1 MLRTEAGGGAAA
13 GGGSPSSGGAAG
25 GGGLRSASPHRNAY
39 EATIQALAP
48 TKEADGGEDGKKSR
62 GKKYGSNVHRIKNMF
77 LQMGTA
83 PGPEGACDLAK
94 AKEKPVRLSLPRA
107 GSLSETMDQGSLL
120 KLGTSVS
127 ERVSRFDSKP
137 DKPFSKLQETR
148 KIFERSPQEKATTT
162 KLLLRKERAG
172 FQDRKLDVVVR
183 FNGSTESLDKL
194 DADAV
199 SPTVSQ
205 LSAVFEK
212 ADLRNNLHKTQGRAG
227 APLNAKVVG
236 KRPRVFVPGAEAGRQ
251 GDGHPAPTRA
261 RPPEEE
267 KAPSKSVR
275 PAEKEPATPR
285 VQEVCKIKPVE
296 VDESGEGEDEEEEV
310 VAVGEA
316 VPPAPQMAKG
326 DEGLAATTPRLDGSA
341 GVTAGKEGVKGERVE
356 EGDGYEEAK
365 KEDFSEADLVDISAY
380 SGLGDDSGGSGL
392 EEEEEV
398 EGLYEPE
405 SGCVEIPGLSEEEEP
420 IPNRKIQ
427 FSTAPIQV
435 FSTYSNEDYDRRN
448 EDVDPMAAS
457 AEYELEKRVERLDLF
472 PVELEKDSE
481 GLGISIIG
489 MGAGAD
495 MGLEKLGIF
504 VKTVTEGGAAH
515 RDGRIQVNDLI
526 VEVDGT
532 SLVGV
537 TQSFAASVLRN
548 TKGRVRFLIGREKPG
563 EQSEVAQLI
572 QQTLEQERWQ
582 REMIEQRYTQYT
594 EDDEETGEYATDEEE
609 EMSPMFPGGEMA
621 IEVFELAE
629 NEDTLSPV
637 EMDPEKLVHKF
648 KELQIKHAVT
658 EAEIQQLKRKLQC
671 LEQEKARW
679 RAEKAQLEQSVEEN
693 KERMEKLEGYWMEAQ
708 NLCQAVDEHLKETQA
723 QYQTL
728 ERKYSKAKR
737 LIKEYQQKE
746 IEFLKKE
753 TAQRRV
759 LEESE
764 LAHKEEMEKLQEKVG
779 TGHRDQ
785 GPPARRGG
793 PARLGSALRSHRPR
807 HGPDPARR
815 EATGGDQNAP
825 GAPLCPTMSVSKLQ
839 DTDEVF
845 DFTAV
850 VPETPRLDSS
860 LHKARARLLAKGRRH
875 RPSRSRLRDSASST
889 EGDEGPDTA
898 GTEGDGSPPTPLP
911 FSRAGDFSSEVGA
924 GRAALGDPP
933 APTPPLSRYQP
944 LTNTSSQE
952 GLSGPPVP
960 KSCPSSD
967 SSPGFARRDAR
978 PWQHSED
985 DSRDMSPPEPASP
998 TVGLDKKTRRKFLDL
1013 GVTLRRASSGKS
1025 RKEKSSNRLS
1035 MGSREAAEGPGRPSG
1050 SPFMPFS
1057 WFSDSAKGSVSPG
1070 SASPT
1075 SSPRHEGLSPAK
1087 SASQDSTLSE
1097 DSPPPSTSPRLPGP
1111 PRTKCS
1117 YPYHTLSQS
1126 SDEFLEEPPGVA
1138 MGWTCQQVGQW
1149 LESLSLEQYV
1159 QEFLAHGVDGPQ
1171 LLHLNGAKLK
1181 ALGVG
1186 SPQDRAVLKRKLKE
1200 LSLAAQRER
1209 KAQEKA
1215 EKQREKQKKKDLQEQ
1230 RRS

>member
-13 GGGSPSSGGAAG
+13 GGGAPSGGATGA
-25 GGGLRSASPHRNAY
+25 GGLRSASPHRNAY

-48 TKEADGGEDGKKSR
+48 TKEADGEDGKKSR

-107 GSLSETMDQGSLL
+107 SGLGDSVDQGSLL

-148 KIFERSPQEKATTT
+148 KIFERSPQEKASTAR
-162 KLLLRKERAG
+162 LLLRKERAG

-194 DADAV
+194 DTEAV

-212 ADLRNNLHKTQGRAG
+212 ADLRNNLHKAPGRAG
-227 APLNAKVVG
+227 APLGAKAVG
-236 KRPRVFVPGAEAGRQ
+236 KRPRVFPPSAEPGRPGE
-251 GDGHPAPTRA
+251 GHPAPARA
-261 RPPEEE
+261 QLPDEE
-267 KAPSKSVR
+267 KAAGKGGR
-275 PAEKEPATPR
+275 PTDKEAAAPR

-296 VDESGEGEDEEEEV
+296 VEESGEAEEEEE
-310 VAVGEA
+310 AAGEP
-316 VPPAPQMAKG
+316 VPVTQLAKGAEEPAPS
-326 DEGLAATTPRLDGSA
+326 TPRLDGGSA
-341 GVTAGKEGVKGERVE
+341 AAAGEDVKGERAE

-380 SGLGDDSGGSGL
+380 SGLGEDSGGSGL
-392 EEEEEV
+392 EEEEEA

-405 SGCVEIPGLSEEEEP
+405 SGCVEIPGLSEEDEP
-420 IPNRKIQ
+420 VPNRKIQ

-609 EMSPMFPGGEMA
+609 EMSPMFPSGEMA

-764 LAHKEEMEKLQEKVG
+764 LAHKEEMEKLQEKISE
-779 TGHRDQ
+779 
-785 GPPARRGG
+785 
-793 PARLGSALRSHRPR
+793 L
-807 HGPDPARR
+807 
-815 EATGGDQNAP
+815 EA
-825 GAPLCPTMSVSKLQ
+825 KLQ
-839 DTDEVF
+839 T
-845 DFTAV
+845 
-850 VPETPRLDSS
+850 LKNSN
-860 LHKARARLLAKGRRH
+860 
-875 RPSRSRLRDSASST
+875 
-889 EGDEGPDTA
+889 
-898 GTEGDGSPPTPLP
+898 PT
-911 FSRAGDFSSEVGA
+911 
-924 GRAALGDPP
+924 
-933 APTPPLSRYQP
+933 
-944 LTNTSSQE
+944 
-952 GLSGPPVP
+952 
-960 KSCPSSD
+960 
-967 SSPGFARRDAR
+967 
-978 PWQHSED
+978 
-985 DSRDMSPPEPASP
+985 
-998 TVGLDKKTRRKFLDL
+998 
-1013 GVTLRRASSGKS
+1013 
-1025 RKEKSSNRLS
+1025 
-1035 MGSREAAEGPGRPSG
+1035 
-1050 SPFMPFS
+1050 
-1057 WFSDSAKGSVSPG
+1057 
-1070 SASPT
+1070 
-1075 SSPRHEGLSPAK
+1075 
-1087 SASQDSTLSE
+1087 
-1097 DSPPPSTSPRLPGP
+1097 
-1111 PRTKCS
+1111 
-1117 YPYHTLSQS
+1117 
-1126 SDEFLEEPPGVA
+1126 
-1138 MGWTCQQVGQW
+1138 
-1149 LESLSLEQYV
+1149 
-1159 QEFLAHGVDGPQ
+1159 
-1171 LLHLNGAKLK
+1171 
-1181 ALGVG
+1181 
-1186 SPQDRAVLKRKLKE
+1186 
-1200 LSLAAQRER
+1200 
-1209 KAQEKA
+1209 
-1215 EKQREKQKKKDLQEQ
+1215 
-1230 RRS
+1230 

>member
-1 MLRTEAGGGAAA
+1 
-13 GGGSPSSGGAAG
+13 

-48 TKEADGGEDGKKSR
+48 TKEPEGDDGKKGR

-83 PGPEGACDLAK
+83 PGPEPACDLAK
-94 AKEKPVRLSLPRA
+94 AKEKPLRLSLPRA
-107 GSLSETMDQGSLL
+107 GSLGDAVDQGGLL

-148 KIFERSPQEKATTT
+148 KIFERSAQEKATTA

-212 ADLRNNLHKTQGRAG
+212 ADLRNNLHKAQGRAG
-227 APLNAKVVG
+227 AAPLNAKAAA
-236 KRPRVFVPGAEAGRQ
+236 KRPRVFAPGATEVGRPT
-251 GDGHPAPTRA
+251 DGQPAPARA
-261 RPPEEE
+261 RPLDEE
-267 KAPSKSVR
+267 KAPGKSAR
-275 PAEKEPATPR
+275 PAEKEPAGPR

-296 VDESGEGEDEEEEV
+296 VEESAEGEDEE
-310 VAVGEA
+310 AAAAGEA
-316 VPPAPQMAKG
+316 VPAPQPAKG
-326 DEGLAATTPRLDGSA
+326 DEGPAATAPRLDGGSGVAA
-341 GVTAGKEGVKGERVE
+341 GEEGVKGEHVE

-380 SGLGDDSGGSGL
+380 SGLGEDSGGSGL
-392 EEEEEV
+392 EEEEEA
-398 EGLYEPE
+398 EGLYEPQ

-420 IPNRKIQ
+420 VPNRKIQ

-609 EMSPMFPGGEMA
+609 EMSPMFPSGEMA

-764 LAHKEEMEKLQEKVG
+764 LAHKEEMEKLQEKV
-779 TGHRDQ
+779 
-785 GPPARRGG
+785 
-793 PARLGSALRSHRPR
+793 
-807 HGPDPARR
+807 
-815 EATGGDQNAP
+815 
-825 GAPLCPTMSVSKLQ
+825 
-839 DTDEVF
+839 
-845 DFTAV
+845 
-850 VPETPRLDSS
+850 
-860 LHKARARLLAKGRRH
+860 
-875 RPSRSRLRDSASST
+875 
-889 EGDEGPDTA
+889 
-898 GTEGDGSPPTPLP
+898 
-911 FSRAGDFSSEVGA
+911 
-924 GRAALGDPP
+924 
-933 APTPPLSRYQP
+933 
-944 LTNTSSQE
+944 
-952 GLSGPPVP
+952 
-960 KSCPSSD
+960 
-967 SSPGFARRDAR
+967 
-978 PWQHSED
+978 
-985 DSRDMSPPEPASP
+985 
-998 TVGLDKKTRRKFLDL
+998 
-1013 GVTLRRASSGKS
+1013 
-1025 RKEKSSNRLS
+1025 
-1035 MGSREAAEGPGRPSG
+1035 
-1050 SPFMPFS
+1050 
-1057 WFSDSAKGSVSPG
+1057 
-1070 SASPT
+1070 
-1075 SSPRHEGLSPAK
+1075 
-1087 SASQDSTLSE
+1087 
-1097 DSPPPSTSPRLPGP
+1097 
-1111 PRTKCS
+1111 
-1117 YPYHTLSQS
+1117 
-1126 SDEFLEEPPGVA
+1126 
-1138 MGWTCQQVGQW
+1138 
-1149 LESLSLEQYV
+1149 
-1159 QEFLAHGVDGPQ
+1159 
-1171 LLHLNGAKLK
+1171 
-1181 ALGVG
+1181 
-1186 SPQDRAVLKRKLKE
+1186 
-1200 LSLAAQRER
+1200 
-1209 KAQEKA
+1209 
-1215 EKQREKQKKKDLQEQ
+1215 
-1230 RRS
+1230 

>member
-1 MLRTEAGGGAAA
+1 AG
-13 GGGSPSSGGAAG
+13 S
-25 GGGLRSASPHRNAY
+25 GGLRSASPHRNAY
-39 EATIQALAP
+39 EASIQALKT
-48 TKEADGGEDGKKSR
+48 TKDADGEDAKKARS
-62 GKKYGSNVHRIKNMF
+62 KKYGSNVHRIKNMF

-83 PGPEGACDLAK
+83 PGAEGACDLAK

-107 GSLSETMDQGSLL
+107 SSLSEPMDQGALL

-148 KIFERSPQEKATTT
+148 KIFERSLQEKETTN

-172 FQDRKLDVVVR
+172 FQDRKLDVVVK

-194 DADAV
+194 DTEAV

-212 ADLRNNLHKTQGRAG
+212 ADLRNNLHKTPGKVG
-227 APLNAKVVG
+227 SLNSKLVS
-236 KRPRVFVPGAEAGRQ
+236 KRSRVFLQGQDAGKAESRP
-251 GDGHPAPTRA
+251 GDGAALQA
-261 RPPEEE
+261 RLRQAEEE
-267 KAPSKSVR
+267 KGPGKGSR
-275 PAEKEPATPR
+275 PAEKDGGSARGPG

-296 VDESGEGEDEEEEV
+296 VEESGESEPEPEAGERAEEP
-310 VAVGEA
+310 AGEPA
-316 VPPAPQMAKG
+316 LPPEPAKG
-326 DEGLAATTPRLDGSA
+326 AEVPRAKTTVPVGQEAGRGAAEKPPERGEETAYPEEA
-341 GVTAGKEGVKGERVE
+341 GKGERAD
-356 EGDGYEEAK
+356 EGDLYDESK

-380 SGLGDDSGGSGL
+380 SGLGEDSGGSGL
-392 EEEEEV
+392 DEDEEAD
-398 EGLYEPE
+398 GLYEPE
-405 SGCVEIPGLSEEEEP
+405 SSCVEIPGLSEEEEP
-420 IPNRKIQ
+420 VPNRKIQ

-594 EDDEETGEYATDEEE
+594 EEDEETGEYATDEEE
-609 EMSPMFPGGEMA
+609 EMSPMFPSSEMA

-764 LAHKEEMEKLQEKVG
+764 LAHKEEIEKLQEKV
-779 TGHRDQ
+779 
-785 GPPARRGG
+785 
-793 PARLGSALRSHRPR
+793 
-807 HGPDPARR
+807 
-815 EATGGDQNAP
+815 
-825 GAPLCPTMSVSKLQ
+825 
-839 DTDEVF
+839 
-845 DFTAV
+845 
-850 VPETPRLDSS
+850 
-860 LHKARARLLAKGRRH
+860 
-875 RPSRSRLRDSASST
+875 
-889 EGDEGPDTA
+889 
-898 GTEGDGSPPTPLP
+898 
-911 FSRAGDFSSEVGA
+911 
-924 GRAALGDPP
+924 
-933 APTPPLSRYQP
+933 
-944 LTNTSSQE
+944 
-952 GLSGPPVP
+952 
-960 KSCPSSD
+960 
-967 SSPGFARRDAR
+967 
-978 PWQHSED
+978 
-985 DSRDMSPPEPASP
+985 
-998 TVGLDKKTRRKFLDL
+998 
-1013 GVTLRRASSGKS
+1013 
-1025 RKEKSSNRLS
+1025 
-1035 MGSREAAEGPGRPSG
+1035 
-1050 SPFMPFS
+1050 
-1057 WFSDSAKGSVSPG
+1057 
-1070 SASPT
+1070 
-1075 SSPRHEGLSPAK
+1075 
-1087 SASQDSTLSE
+1087 
-1097 DSPPPSTSPRLPGP
+1097 
-1111 PRTKCS
+1111 
-1117 YPYHTLSQS
+1117 
-1126 SDEFLEEPPGVA
+1126 
-1138 MGWTCQQVGQW
+1138 
-1149 LESLSLEQYV
+1149 
-1159 QEFLAHGVDGPQ
+1159 
-1171 LLHLNGAKLK
+1171 
-1181 ALGVG
+1181 
-1186 SPQDRAVLKRKLKE
+1186 
-1200 LSLAAQRER
+1200 
-1209 KAQEKA
+1209 
-1215 EKQREKQKKKDLQEQ
+1215 
-1230 RRS
+1230 

>member
-1 MLRTEAGGGAAA
+1 
-13 GGGSPSSGGAAG
+13 
-25 GGGLRSASPHRNAY
+25 GGLRSASPHRNAY

-48 TKEADGGEDGKKSR
+48 TKETDGEDGKKSR

-107 GSLSETMDQGSLL
+107 GSLGDGVDQGSLL

-212 ADLRNNLHKTQGRAG
+212 ADLRNNLHKAQGRAA
-227 APLNAKVVG
+227 APLNAKVVA
-236 KRPRVFVPGAEAGRQ
+236 KRPRVFAPGAEAARP
-251 GDGHPAPTRA
+251 GDGHAAPARA
-261 RPPEEE
+261 RPPDEE
-267 KAPSKSVR
+267 KAAAAAKSGR
-275 PAEKEPATPR
+275 PAEKEAAAAPR

-296 VDESGEGEDEEEEV
+296 VEESGEGEEEEEE
-310 VAVGEA
+310 AAAGEA
-316 VPPAPQMAKG
+316 VPAPQPAKG
-326 DEGLAATTPRLDGSA
+326 DEGPAAAAPRPDGGSGVAA
-341 GVTAGKEGVKGERVE
+341 GEEGVKGERAE
-356 EGDGYEEAK
+356 EGDGSDEAK

-380 SGLGDDSGGSGL
+380 SGLGEDSGGSGL
-392 EEEEEV
+392 EEEDEA

-420 IPNRKIQ
+420 VPNRKIQ

-582 REMIEQRYTQYT
+582 REMMEQRYTQYT

-609 EMSPMFPGGEMA
+609 EMSPMFPSGEMA

-764 LAHKEEMEKLQEKVG
+764 LAHKEEMEKLQEK
-779 TGHRDQ
+779 
-785 GPPARRGG
+785 
-793 PARLGSALRSHRPR
+793 
-807 HGPDPARR
+807 
-815 EATGGDQNAP
+815 
-825 GAPLCPTMSVSKLQ
+825 
-839 DTDEVF
+839 
-845 DFTAV
+845 
-850 VPETPRLDSS
+850 
-860 LHKARARLLAKGRRH
+860 
-875 RPSRSRLRDSASST
+875 
-889 EGDEGPDTA
+889 
-898 GTEGDGSPPTPLP
+898 
-911 FSRAGDFSSEVGA
+911 
-924 GRAALGDPP
+924 
-933 APTPPLSRYQP
+933 
-944 LTNTSSQE
+944 
-952 GLSGPPVP
+952 
-960 KSCPSSD
+960 
-967 SSPGFARRDAR
+967 
-978 PWQHSED
+978 
-985 DSRDMSPPEPASP
+985 
-998 TVGLDKKTRRKFLDL
+998 
-1013 GVTLRRASSGKS
+1013 
-1025 RKEKSSNRLS
+1025 
-1035 MGSREAAEGPGRPSG
+1035 
-1050 SPFMPFS
+1050 
-1057 WFSDSAKGSVSPG
+1057 
-1070 SASPT
+1070 
-1075 SSPRHEGLSPAK
+1075 
-1087 SASQDSTLSE
+1087 
-1097 DSPPPSTSPRLPGP
+1097 
-1111 PRTKCS
+1111 
-1117 YPYHTLSQS
+1117 
-1126 SDEFLEEPPGVA
+1126 
-1138 MGWTCQQVGQW
+1138 
-1149 LESLSLEQYV
+1149 
-1159 QEFLAHGVDGPQ
+1159 
-1171 LLHLNGAKLK
+1171 
-1181 ALGVG
+1181 
-1186 SPQDRAVLKRKLKE
+1186 
-1200 LSLAAQRER
+1200 
-1209 KAQEKA
+1209 
-1215 EKQREKQKKKDLQEQ
+1215 
-1230 RRS
+1230 

>member
-1 MLRTEAGGGAAA
+1 
-13 GGGSPSSGGAAG
+13 
-25 GGGLRSASPHRNAY
+25 GGLRSASPHRNAY

-48 TKEADGGEDGKKSR
+48 TKEADGEDGKKSR

-107 GSLSETMDQGSLL
+107 GSLGDAVDQGSLL

-212 ADLRNNLHKTQGRAG
+212 ADLRNNLHKAQGRAA
-227 APLNAKVVG
+227 APLNAKVVA
-236 KRPRVFVPGAEAGRQ
+236 KRPRVFAAGTEAARP
-251 GDGHPAPTRA
+251 GDGHATPARA
-261 RPPEEE
+261 RPPDEE
-267 KAPSKSVR
+267 KAAGKSGR
-275 PAEKEPATPR
+275 PAEKEVATAPR

-296 VDESGEGEDEEEEV
+296 GEESG
-310 VAVGEA
+310 A
-316 VPPAPQMAKG
+316 
-326 DEGLAATTPRLDGSA
+326 PRLDGGSGVAA
-341 GVTAGKEGVKGERVE
+341 GEEGVKGERAE
-356 EGDGYEEAK
+356 EGDGSEEAK

-380 SGLGDDSGGSGL
+380 SGLGEDSGGSGL
-392 EEEEEV
+392 EEEDEA

-420 IPNRKIQ
+420 VPNRKIQ

-582 REMIEQRYTQYT
+582 REMMEQRYTQYT

-609 EMSPMFPGGEMA
+609 EMSPMFPSGEMA

-764 LAHKEEMEKLQEKVG
+764 LAHKE
-779 TGHRDQ
+779 
-785 GPPARRGG
+785 
-793 PARLGSALRSHRPR
+793 
-807 HGPDPARR
+807 
-815 EATGGDQNAP
+815 
-825 GAPLCPTMSVSKLQ
+825 
-839 DTDEVF
+839 
-845 DFTAV
+845 
-850 VPETPRLDSS
+850 
-860 LHKARARLLAKGRRH
+860 
-875 RPSRSRLRDSASST
+875 
-889 EGDEGPDTA
+889 
-898 GTEGDGSPPTPLP
+898 
-911 FSRAGDFSSEVGA
+911 
-924 GRAALGDPP
+924 
-933 APTPPLSRYQP
+933 
-944 LTNTSSQE
+944 
-952 GLSGPPVP
+952 
-960 KSCPSSD
+960 
-967 SSPGFARRDAR
+967 
-978 PWQHSED
+978 
-985 DSRDMSPPEPASP
+985 
-998 TVGLDKKTRRKFLDL
+998 
-1013 GVTLRRASSGKS
+1013 
-1025 RKEKSSNRLS
+1025 
-1035 MGSREAAEGPGRPSG
+1035 
-1050 SPFMPFS
+1050 
-1057 WFSDSAKGSVSPG
+1057 
-1070 SASPT
+1070 
-1075 SSPRHEGLSPAK
+1075 
-1087 SASQDSTLSE
+1087 
-1097 DSPPPSTSPRLPGP
+1097 
-1111 PRTKCS
+1111 
-1117 YPYHTLSQS
+1117 
-1126 SDEFLEEPPGVA
+1126 
-1138 MGWTCQQVGQW
+1138 
-1149 LESLSLEQYV
+1149 
-1159 QEFLAHGVDGPQ
+1159 
-1171 LLHLNGAKLK
+1171 
-1181 ALGVG
+1181 
-1186 SPQDRAVLKRKLKE
+1186 
-1200 LSLAAQRER
+1200 
-1209 KAQEKA
+1209 
-1215 EKQREKQKKKDLQEQ
+1215 
-1230 RRS
+1230 

>member
-1 MLRTEAGGGAAA
+1 GA
-13 GGGSPSSGGAAG
+13 

-48 TKEADGGEDGKKSR
+48 TKEADGEDGKKSR

-83 PGPEGACDLAK
+83 PGPEGSCDLAK

-107 GSLSETMDQGSLL
+107 GSLGDSVDQGSLL

-212 ADLRNNLHKTQGRAG
+212 ADLRNNLHKAQGRAA
-227 APLNAKVVG
+227 APLGAKVVA
-236 KRPRVFVPGAEAGRQ
+236 KRPRVFAPGTEAARP
-251 GDGHPAPTRA
+251 GDGHAGPARA
-261 RPPEEE
+261 RPQDEE
-267 KAPSKSVR
+267 KAAGKSGR
-275 PAEKEPATPR
+275 PVEKEASAPR

-296 VDESGEGEDEEEEV
+296 VEESGEGEEEEEEEE
-310 VAVGEA
+310 AAAAGEA
-316 VPPAPQMAKG
+316 LPEPQAAKG
-326 DEGLAATTPRLDGSA
+326 DEGAAAAAPRLDGGSGAAA
-341 GVTAGKEGVKGERVE
+341 GSEGVKGERAE
-356 EGDGYEEAK
+356 EGDGSEEAK

-380 SGLGDDSGGSGL
+380 SGLGEDSGGSGL
-392 EEEEEV
+392 EEEEEA

-420 IPNRKIQ
+420 VPNRKIQ

-435 FSTYSNEDYDRRN
+435 RPHPGEGYQGEGHQGTA
-448 EDVDPMAAS
+448 PS
-457 AEYELEKRVERLDLF
+457 ANPRTVPRPGQNRSIFWVGMPEIAQ
-472 PVELEKDSE
+472 SE
-481 GLGISIIG
+481 ALGAGLGHPGAPPSPGVPGDTVAMAG
-489 MGAGAD
+489 MD
-495 MGLEKLGIF
+495 
-504 VKTVTEGGAAH
+504 
-515 RDGRIQVNDLI
+515 RDSDSARVARIQVNDLI

-548 TKGRVRFLIGREKPG
+548 TKGR
-563 EQSEVAQLI
+563 
-572 QQTLEQERWQ
+572 
-582 REMIEQRYTQYT
+582 
-594 EDDEETGEYATDEEE
+594 TGEYATDEEE
-609 EMSPMFPGGEMA
+609 EMSPMFPSGEMA

-658 EAEIQQLKRKLQC
+658 EAEIQQLKRKLQS

-764 LAHKEEMEKLQEKVG
+764 LAHKEEMEKLQEKV
-779 TGHRDQ
+779 
-785 GPPARRGG
+785 
-793 PARLGSALRSHRPR
+793 
-807 HGPDPARR
+807 
-815 EATGGDQNAP
+815 
-825 GAPLCPTMSVSKLQ
+825 
-839 DTDEVF
+839 
-845 DFTAV
+845 
-850 VPETPRLDSS
+850 
-860 LHKARARLLAKGRRH
+860 
-875 RPSRSRLRDSASST
+875 
-889 EGDEGPDTA
+889 
-898 GTEGDGSPPTPLP
+898 
-911 FSRAGDFSSEVGA
+911 
-924 GRAALGDPP
+924 
-933 APTPPLSRYQP
+933 
-944 LTNTSSQE
+944 
-952 GLSGPPVP
+952 
-960 KSCPSSD
+960 
-967 SSPGFARRDAR
+967 
-978 PWQHSED
+978 
-985 DSRDMSPPEPASP
+985 
-998 TVGLDKKTRRKFLDL
+998 
-1013 GVTLRRASSGKS
+1013 
-1025 RKEKSSNRLS
+1025 
-1035 MGSREAAEGPGRPSG
+1035 
-1050 SPFMPFS
+1050 
-1057 WFSDSAKGSVSPG
+1057 
-1070 SASPT
+1070 
-1075 SSPRHEGLSPAK
+1075 
-1087 SASQDSTLSE
+1087 
-1097 DSPPPSTSPRLPGP
+1097 
-1111 PRTKCS
+1111 
-1117 YPYHTLSQS
+1117 
-1126 SDEFLEEPPGVA
+1126 
-1138 MGWTCQQVGQW
+1138 
-1149 LESLSLEQYV
+1149 
-1159 QEFLAHGVDGPQ
+1159 
-1171 LLHLNGAKLK
+1171 
-1181 ALGVG
+1181 
-1186 SPQDRAVLKRKLKE
+1186 
-1200 LSLAAQRER
+1200 
-1209 KAQEKA
+1209 
-1215 EKQREKQKKKDLQEQ
+1215 
-1230 RRS
+1230 

>member
-1 MLRTEAGGGAAA
+1 MGTDLGGRT
-13 GGGSPSSGGAAG
+13 
-25 GGGLRSASPHRNAY
+25 GLRSASPHRNAY
-39 EATIQALAP
+39 EASIQALKT
-48 TKEADGGEDGKKSR
+48 TKDADGEDAKKARS
-62 GKKYGSNVHRIKNMF
+62 KKYGSNVHRIKNMF

-83 PGPEGACDLAK
+83 PGAEGACDLAK

-107 GSLSETMDQGSLL
+107 SSLSETMDQGTLL

-148 KIFERSPQEKATTT
+148 KIFERSLQEKETTN

-172 FQDRKLDVVVR
+172 FQDRKLDVVVK

-194 DADAV
+194 DTEAV

-212 ADLRNNLHKTQGRAG
+212 ADLRNNLHKTPGKVG
-227 APLNAKVVG
+227 PLNSKLVS
-236 KRPRVFVPGAEAGRQ
+236 KRSRVFLQGQDAGKAESRL
-251 GDGHPAPTRA
+251 GDGPALQA
-261 RPPEEE
+261 RLRQAEEE
-267 KAPSKSVR
+267 KGPSKGSR
-275 PAEKEPATPR
+275 HLEG
-285 VQEVCKIKPVE
+285 
-296 VDESGEGEDEEEEV
+296 GEEAAYPEE
-310 VAVGEA
+310 
-316 VPPAPQMAKG
+316 
-326 DEGLAATTPRLDGSA
+326 A
-341 GVTAGKEGVKGERVE
+341 GKGERAD
-356 EGDGYEEAK
+356 EGDLYDESK

-380 SGLGDDSGGSGL
+380 SGLGEDSGGSGL
-392 EEEEEV
+392 DEDEEAD
-398 EGLYEPE
+398 GLYEPE
-405 SGCVEIPGLSEEEEP
+405 SSCVEIPGLSEEEEP
-420 IPNRKIQ
+420 VPNRKIQ

-594 EDDEETGEYATDEEE
+594 EEDEETGEYATDEEE
-609 EMSPMFPGGEMA
+609 EMSPMFPSSEMA

-764 LAHKEEMEKLQEKVG
+764 LAHKEEIEKLQEKVG
-779 TGHRDQ
+779 TG
-785 GPPARRGG
+785 
-793 PARLGSALRSHRPR
+793 
-807 HGPDPARR
+807 
-815 EATGGDQNAP
+815 
-825 GAPLCPTMSVSKLQ
+825 
-839 DTDEVF
+839 
-845 DFTAV
+845 
-850 VPETPRLDSS
+850 
-860 LHKARARLLAKGRRH
+860 
-875 RPSRSRLRDSASST
+875 
-889 EGDEGPDTA
+889 
-898 GTEGDGSPPTPLP
+898 
-911 FSRAGDFSSEVGA
+911 
-924 GRAALGDPP
+924 
-933 APTPPLSRYQP
+933 
-944 LTNTSSQE
+944 
-952 GLSGPPVP
+952 
-960 KSCPSSD
+960 
-967 SSPGFARRDAR
+967 RRDAGC
-978 PWQHSED
+978 P
-985 DSRDMSPPEPASP
+985 
-998 TVGLDKKTRRKFLDL
+998 
-1013 GVTLRRASSGKS
+1013 
-1025 RKEKSSNRLS
+1025 
-1035 MGSREAAEGPGRPSG
+1035 
-1050 SPFMPFS
+1050 
-1057 WFSDSAKGSVSPG
+1057 
-1070 SASPT
+1070 
-1075 SSPRHEGLSPAK
+1075 
-1087 SASQDSTLSE
+1087 
-1097 DSPPPSTSPRLPGP
+1097 
-1111 PRTKCS
+1111 
-1117 YPYHTLSQS
+1117 
-1126 SDEFLEEPPGVA
+1126 
-1138 MGWTCQQVGQW
+1138 
-1149 LESLSLEQYV
+1149 
-1159 QEFLAHGVDGPQ
+1159 
-1171 LLHLNGAKLK
+1171 
-1181 ALGVG
+1181 
-1186 SPQDRAVLKRKLKE
+1186 
-1200 LSLAAQRER
+1200 
-1209 KAQEKA
+1209 
-1215 EKQREKQKKKDLQEQ
+1215 
-1230 RRS
+1230 